1 MNPARVDLVV
11 DIAYGVVIF
20 AAVVFILQ
28 VGTAVGVA
36 FGLGALISYIIHI
49 GWKMGRFDPDWMTRE
64 VAEKVERTVSEEVE
78 TTVKDTMSEEV
89 ETTVKDTMSEEVEA
103 TVKDTMSEE
112 VDSVAEKVE
121 ESIGEE
127 VSDTIEETVNEEM
140 AEAMADVDGDGRS
153 DPES

>member
-78 TTVKDTMSEEV
+78 A
-89 ETTVKDTMSEEVEA
+89 TVKDTMSEEVEA
-103 TVKDTMSEE
+103 TVKDTVSEE